1 MRYSQARMG
10 ALRRTV
16 CLVTLIAAGILTSGA
31 AAANAA
37 VVATTSAGTGP
48 PPTTLGGFS
57 LTPFAADPSAVGT
70 QESSI
75 AAPNGGTL
83 GFSPSVT
90 HEQIGDGWASWSN
103 GYTGDV
109 YFAQGQSSDTL
120 TLSNPASAF
129 YLYAEPDNFAVESM
143 TATSDSGA
151 TATVDVNGSSGAQ
164 FFGFYGTG
172 GDKIVSVTVSNATG
186 DDFATGEFGVSTT
199 GNAVSSTVVS
209 CSPVSVRV
217 GGSSTCT
224 ATVTSHASHPSG
236 TVSFAS
242 DGAGSFDSSSCTLV
256 LIGGNQ
262 SRCSVHFTPSA
273 PGSQMITGSYSGD
286 SSSAPSSGSASLSVG
301 KASSSTS
308 VSCSPSSAVVGGAS
322 TSCTATVTGQAPS
335 GSVAFASNSSG
346 TFTPASSC
354 TLVAVDATHAS
365 CSVTYSPR
373 SYGTGTHKIYG
384 TYSGDSNNSTSTGST
399 TISVT

>member
-1 MRYSQARMG
+1 MRARSVMTGLAVVGSLLLAG
-10 ALRRTV
+10 ASPALANTTIGQTGGDPDGCAANDVYIDPGYVVPTGGGTITSFSFASFAENTGQHLDFLVMRPGTGTNYTV
-16 CLVTLIAAGILTSGA
+16 VGKTGVVTL
-31 AAANAA
+31 
-37 VVATTSAGTGP
+37 AGTGAETFP
-48 PPTTLGGFS
+48 
-57 LTPFAADPSAVGT
+57 A
-70 QESSI
+70 SI
-75 AAPNGGTL
+75 PAQAGDVL
-83 GFSPSVT
+83 GF
-90 HEQIGDGWASWSN
+90 
-103 GYTGDV
+103 
-109 YFAQGQSSDTL
+109 
-120 TLSNPASAF
+120 
-129 YLYAEPDNFAVESM
+129 YLNDPI
-143 TATSDSGA
+143 DSC
-151 TATVDVNGSSGAQ
+151 VRFD
-164 FFGFYGTG
+164 TG
-172 GDKIVSVTVSNATG
+172 GNSYAYGVPDPNVGDTVNVDSPESGNLNESASL
-186 DDFATGEFGVSTT
+186 ATT

-399 TISVT
+399 TITVT